1 MSYFFIFHSRL
12 IINRESRFANLSC
25 DVYLFCLA
33 SYLPVCLSKRISE
46 NLSNLIRTRLFII
59 TLTQTRKAQ
68 VEYTTSK
75 PKNYVHG
82 LYIVRSFS
90 RRIAKSQAVK
100 SNWRIAKIVKLIYY
114 SPTKNIFSLMFIWQD
129 GIIFSWIFYPLY
141 FKMLVGGLCSFMKGN
156 RRK

>member
-1 MSYFFIFHSRL
+1 MSYFFISHSRL
-12 IINRESRFANLSC
+12 IINRESRFAKLSR

-33 SYLPVCLSKRISE
+33 SYLPVCLNKRISE

-82 LYIVRSFS
+82 LFIVRSFS

-114 SPTKNIFSLMFIWQD
+114 SPTKKHFFIDVYLTRWHNIFMNILSFIFWNASGRPMFLHE
-129 GIIFSWIFYPLY
+129 G
-141 FKMLVGGLCSFMKGN
+141 
-156 RRK
+156 